1 MPDGF
6 KSVPED
12 AFILDPDQLAVNNN
26 QQILEPDQKAVPVD
40 SSEGIS
46 NNSGTFQNPPPAFNQ
61 PGPGVDSAGNS
72 DIAALKLGDDAPGV
86 GRGDGDGDGA
96 GSSNSSGSG
105 VGVSMNEQVTQFLEG
120 EGDGDGDIDEQ
131 RGQGAE
137 GQGDG
142 QGGDAALGED
152 QTPTTQRKRGLMLQ
166 PIVESADVDEETQS
180 SSRLLKN
187 LSEGSVMG
195 TNLLDALTLGGGILY
210 ALYAPQAVKPIRR
223 TFGSLFGRLTGR
235 GTASIG
241 VRSVGTV
248 FAMKLPDGTQ
258 RLIAAKVSPQSIDI
272 IAQQDLPSG
281 MSVTQAGNQS
291 QVDFNFNQLMSK
303 ISNESFD
310 LILIGPRL
318 RNQASLSSKLA
329 SESQILQTSS
339 IEQKLQACSQEE
351 INRLQQWL
359 NKPSS
364 TPPESNPVSD
374 ILASRQKDFSTSL
387 MAEQASMAS
396 LVELSVALSWKD

>member
-1 MPDGF
+1 
-6 KSVPED
+6 
-12 AFILDPDQLAVNNN
+12 
-26 QQILEPDQKAVPVD
+26 
-40 SSEGIS
+40 
-46 NNSGTFQNPPPAFNQ
+46 
-61 PGPGVDSAGNS
+61 
-72 DIAALKLGDDAPGV
+72 
-86 GRGDGDGDGA
+86 
-96 GSSNSSGSG
+96 
-105 VGVSMNEQVTQFLEG
+105 MNEQVTQFLEG
-120 EGDGDGDIDEQ
+120 EGDGEGDIDEQ

-142 QGGDAALGED
+142 DGGDAALGED

-166 PIVESADVDEETQS
+166 PIVESADVEEETKS

-210 ALYAPQAVKPIRR
+210 ALYAPQAVKPIKRS
-223 TFGSLFGRLTGR
+223 FGSLFGRLTGR

-258 RLIAAKVSPQSIDI
+258 RLIAAKVTPQSIDI

-310 LILIGPRL
+310 LILVGPRL
-318 RNQASLSSKLA
+318 RNQASLTNKLA
-329 SESQILQTSS
+329 SEAQVLQTSS
-339 IEQKLQACSQEE
+339 IEQKLQSCSQEE
-351 INRLQQWL
+351 INGLQQWL

-364 TPPESNPVSD
+364 TPPQSNPVKD
-374 ILASRQKDFSTSL
+374 ILMSRQKDFSTTL